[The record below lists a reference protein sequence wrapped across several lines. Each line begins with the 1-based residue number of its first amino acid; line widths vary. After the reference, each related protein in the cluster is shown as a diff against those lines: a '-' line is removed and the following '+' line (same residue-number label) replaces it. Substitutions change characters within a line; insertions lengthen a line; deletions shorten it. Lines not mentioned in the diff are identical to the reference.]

1 MDNVKLFKINICEND
16 FVMKWRMEKHVTS
29 HKEQTRWCHYFNNFK
44 TCPFEYVGCL
54 FKHQESPKCK
64 FDKHCNVKLC
74 AYKHSVDGPS
84 NNDDKSLES
93 KEKEPYENL

>member
-1 MDNVKLFKINICEND
+1 M
-16 FVMKWRMEKHVTS
+16 
-29 HKEQTRWCHYFNNFK
+29 
-44 TCPFEYVGCL
+44 

-74 AYKHSVDGPS
+74 AYKHLVDGSS

-93 KEKEPYENL
+93 KEKEPYENLEEYQKDEIREQICQKNCW